1 MKRMVM
7 VLVVLFTAA
16 SLFAGGKECNINK
29 SAKSVEL
36 TGTVAKVGS
45 GDDAKTVFRVA
56 NGKSYTVCHESKAD
70 VLGLSDGG
78 KATLKVQ
85 GKLVNCGEEGGETL
99 VVASAKKV

>member
-1 MKRMVM
+1 MKRLVIL
-7 VLVVLFTAA
+7 LVVLFTATT
-16 SLFAGGKECNINK
+16 LFAGGKECNLK

-45 GDDAKTVFRVA
+45 GDEAKTVFRTA

-70 VLGLSDGG
+70 VLGISNDGASSVTV
-78 KATLKVQ
+78 K

-99 VVASAKKV
+99 VVAEAKRV

>member
-1 MKRMVM
+1 MKRMIM
-7 VLVVLFTAA
+7 VLIVLFTAA
-16 SLFAGGKECNINK
+16 SLFAGGKECNMK

-70 VLGLSDGG
+70 VLGISENGT
-78 KATLKVQ
+78 ATLKVQ